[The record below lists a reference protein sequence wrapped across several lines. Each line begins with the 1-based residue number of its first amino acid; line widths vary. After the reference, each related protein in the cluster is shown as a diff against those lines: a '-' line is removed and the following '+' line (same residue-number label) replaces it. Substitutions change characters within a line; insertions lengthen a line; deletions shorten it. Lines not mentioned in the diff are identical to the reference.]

1 MTHRST
7 ALRRTTR
14 TAAAF
19 AVSGSVLFAGTT
31 AAHAAGSLDLPAPGS
46 LDLGSSAPIVVEA
59 PRLAT
64 VDNFR
69 DVAGP
74 GYATELGLRMRTG
87 VFYRANAVVPDDA
100 DLATLESLGLSA
112 IYDVR
117 TDQEAADKPDRLP
130 TGADYVR
137 IPILSGDLAGAAFQL
152 QSPDEGREFMRNMN
166 RSFVSDPAAR
176 AGFATLLTDLA
187 DTSGPQLFHCTA
199 GKDRT
204 GWAAAL
210 LQSIAGVPRET
221 IMADYLLTNEYTAA
235 SMTKT
240 LQGLAVRYGQERA
253 DIFAPMVGV
262 EAGYLQAAFDEVAAE
277 YGTIE
282 GYLRDG
288 LGLSDAT
295 LAKLKLKL
303 LF

>member
-14 TAAAF
+14 TAV
-19 AVSGSVLFAGTT
+19 AVTLSGSLLLAG
-31 AAHAAGSLDLPAPGS
+31 AAAAGAAGSLDLPALGS
-46 LDLGSSAPIVVEA
+46 TGSSAPTVVET
-59 PRLAT
+59 PRLAS

-74 GYATELGLRMRTG
+74 GYKNALGLPMRTG
-87 VFYRANAVVPDDA
+87 VFYRANAVVPSDE

-117 TDQEAADKPDRLP
+117 TDQEVADKPDRLP
-130 TGADYVR
+130 AGAEYVR

-152 QSPDEGREFMRNMN
+152 QSPEEGRAFMRDMN
-166 RSFVSDPAAR
+166 RSFVSDASVR
-176 AGFATLLTDLA
+176 AGFTTLLTDLA
-187 DTSGPQLFHCTA
+187 ETSGPQLFHCTA

-221 IMADYLLTNEYTAA
+221 IMADYLLTNEYTAD
-235 SMTKT
+235 SMART
-240 LQGLAVRYGQERA
+240 LQGLAARFGQERA
-253 DIFAPMVGV
+253 DIFAPLVGV
-262 EAGYLQAAFDEVAAE
+262 EASYLQAAFDQVEAE
-277 YGTIE
+277 YGSVE
-282 GYLRDG
+282 NYLHDG
-288 LGLSDAT
+288 LGLSDVT
-295 LAKLKLKL
+295 LAKLKVKL
-303 LF
+303 FV